1 MGRIIQW
8 VLPVKRRPICSRIAV
23 WFTRP
28 WTATRWSSRV
38 RRGSRIL
45 FAEIARKWKNNM
57 QKGVSQ
63 QDDTVKHERLRIE
76 VYDLAAEHWGVTGTL
91 PIKFGFI
98 GMASQIIQPK
108 IYPCWT
114 QCWILVIYMIKIYF
128 LKSVKRAN
136 SCQWVYG
143 WSSTSASETR
153 LQIFLW
159 VGSDIFRRIDSSKIP
174 SWIMYG
180 IYGKKTS
187 KTYPSGNFNI
197 AIEHGHWNSE
207 LNYQRVSLRWSK
219 SIFWS
224 QSREPTPVN
233 GLWLVIN
240 VCKWNKTANLPV
252 SWFRYLQTD
261 WLFKNP
267 IMNHVWNLWKKNI

>member
-8 VLPVKRRPICSRIAV
+8 VLLVKRRPICSRIAV

-45 FAEIARKWKNNM
+45 FAEIARKWKNKM

-136 SCQWVYG
+136 SCQWVMVG
-143 WSSTSASETR
+143 HQR
-153 LQIFLW
+153 LQVKQDCKSSCELVQISSDGLTLQKSHHESCMESMEKKHLRLTLW
-159 VGSDIFRRIDSSKIP
+159 
-174 SWIMYG
+174 
-180 IYGKKTS
+180 
-187 KTYPSGNFNI
+187 
-197 AIEHGHWNSE
+197 
-207 LNYQRVSLRWSK
+207 
-219 SIFWS
+219 
-224 QSREPTPVN
+224 
-233 GLWLVIN
+233 
-240 VCKWNKTANLPV
+240 
-252 SWFRYLQTD
+252 
-261 WLFKNP
+261 
-267 IMNHVWNLWKKNI
+267 